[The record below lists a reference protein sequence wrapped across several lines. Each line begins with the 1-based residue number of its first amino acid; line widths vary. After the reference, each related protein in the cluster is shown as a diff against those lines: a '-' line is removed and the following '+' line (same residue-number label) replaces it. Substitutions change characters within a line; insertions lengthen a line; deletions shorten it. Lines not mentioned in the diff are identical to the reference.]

1 MTRRILGV
9 FLAVVLAAAGTA
21 AVLAYV
27 NAARNQV
34 AEGQKAVKV
43 LIAAE
48 RIPAGTSGASLQERG
63 LVEEVVMPALSVPDG
78 ALSEVPPELQD
89 LVVTSDLQ
97 PSQLLLRGMFG
108 PPTRLSGGLQVPEGM
123 LAVSVAIDVD
133 KQVAGFV
140 RPGSQVAIFN
150 TYESAGDDEE
160 EQPGQGP
167 RTRTRLLLP
176 RVEVL
181 AVGVYNSGA
190 VTTATGDGD
199 GDGGGQAAT
208 AGGSSGSGLILTVS
222 VDQRDAERLIHA
234 TRTGQLYLALLTD
247 SSEVKPGPGVDIR
260 NLFP

>member
-9 FLAVVLAAAGTA
+9 LLAIVLAAAGTA

-34 AEGQKAVKV
+34 AEGQKAVRV

-48 RIPAGTSGASLQERG
+48 RIPAGTPAASLQERG

-78 ALSEVPPELQD
+78 ALSQVPPELQD
-89 LVVTSDLQ
+89 QVLTSDLQ

-150 TYESAGDDEE
+150 TYEATDEDD
-160 EQPGQGP
+160 PDAAV

-190 VTTATGDGD
+190 VTTATSDGEGDGD
-199 GDGGGQAAT
+199 T

-222 VDQRDAERLIHA
+222 VNQRDAERLIHA

-247 SSEVKPGPGVDIR
+247 SSQVEPGSGVDIR

>member
-9 FLAVVLAAAGTA
+9 LLAIVLAAAGTA

-34 AEGQKAVKV
+34 AEGQEAVRV

-48 RIPAGTSGASLQERG
+48 RIPAGTSGASLQDRG

-78 ALSEVPPELQD
+78 ALSQVPPELHD

-108 PPTRLSGGLQVPEGM
+108 PSTRLSGGLQVPEGM

-140 RPGSQVAIFN
+140 RPGSQVSIFN
-150 TYESAGDDEE
+150 TYEVTDADDADDGVEA
-160 EQPGQGP
+160 
-167 RTRTRLLLP
+167 RTRMLLP

-190 VTTATGDGD
+190 VTTATGDGTAD
-199 GDGGGQAAT
+199 T

-247 SSEVKPGPGVDIR
+247 SSEVEPGPGVDIR